1 MRSEQTPILTL
12 TLNPA
17 LDMATGIAELV
28 PNQKLRCSEPMLDPG
43 GGGLNVS
50 RAIAALG
57 GESLA
62 LVALGGLTG
71 DRLAGLIRQ
80 ESVPFLA
87 LAAPGETRQS
97 LTVTE
102 AKTGRQY
109 RFILPG
115 PVWSE
120 ADQERVFTLLRAS
133 ARPGAI
139 GVISGS
145 QPPGV
150 PVDFPARLA
159 RSMPGLNVVL
169 DTSGA
174 PLREAVSHPI
184 PGLFV
189 LRMDSEEAESI
200 AGHKL
205 ETRAQS
211 ADFAADLVKRGVAER
226 VIVARGADGSVMAE
240 AGQRVFV
247 KAAKVQVVSTVG
259 AGDSFVAGFVLSLAR
274 GVDSTLALAYG
285 AASASAAVTTDAT
298 QLCRLTDVERLLP
311 ECEVSTV

>member
-1 MRSEQTPILTL
+1 MPLGQIPVLTL

-17 LDMATGIAELV
+17 LDMATSV
-28 PNQKLRCSEPMLDPG
+28 PEMMPDHKLRCTEPMLDPG

-87 LAAPGETRQS
+87 LTAPGETRQS

-102 AKTGRQY
+102 DATGRQY
-109 RFILPG
+109 RFMLPG

-120 ADQERVFTLLRAS
+120 ADQDRVFMLLRAS

-174 PLREAVSHPI
+174 PLREAISHPI

-189 LRMDSEEAESI
+189 LRMDGTEAESI
-200 AGHKL
+200 AGRKL
-205 ETRAQS
+205 ETREQS
-211 ADFAADLVKRGVAER
+211 ADFASYLINIGVAKH
-226 VIVARGADGSVMAE
+226 VIVARGAEGNIMAE
-240 AGQRVFV
+240 AGRRVFA
-247 KAAKVQVVSTVG
+247 KAAKVKVVSKVG
-259 AGDSFVAGFVLSLAR
+259 AGDSFVAGFVLQLAR
-274 GVDSTLALAYG
+274 GAGSAQALAYG
-285 AASASAAVTTDAT
+285 SAAASAAVTTDAT
-298 QLCRLTDVERLLP
+298 QLCRLQDVERLLP
-311 ECEVSTV
+311 ECEISEI